1 MVIFTSNINI
11 LPHINNA
18 VVYNLSSY
26 YSGFDDITG
35 LITKIHIFNTTQ
47 LPTNEFINSPQFD
60 SIYANNILQSNELFY
75 DFIKIMINTLD
86 FNVVILVSHDPYRD
100 AITESII
107 KLIQVRYGYN
117 CWEAEDVEDLEC
129 LRESYFTPYGIL
141 ALDQD
146 KRRFDELCVSG
157 YVAPVNNLKNT
168 E

>member
-1 MVIFTSNINI
+1 MPI
-11 LPHINNA
+11 
-18 VVYNLSSY
+18 
-26 YSGFDDITG
+26 
-35 LITKIHIFNTTQ
+35 
-47 LPTNEFINSPQFD
+47 NEFIYSPDFD
-60 SIYANNILQSNELFY
+60 RMYAQGVFNNDELFT
-75 DFIKIMINTLD
+75 DFLKIILNATLG
-86 FNVVILVSHDPYRD
+86 NVVILISRDPYRD